1 MPAAMQFAPEHD
13 ADTGA
18 GAHRQD
24 REVVHAL
31 GDAAPLLADGGQVDV
46 VLERDREGQRVAE
59 RLRESLAAQ
68 PDDAAGEADHVP
80 RPDHPR
86 HADDGRVDQVLA
98 QPRRL
103 EQRSAHLV
111 HDRQHARRVG
121 TVQLDVLARAD
132 GPGEVGDG
140 GAQVAGADVDAEHD
154 RGVRHRLEEHGAVA
168 RPVRPRR
175 GLAHQ
180 PGLDQRPQRAG
191 DGRLGDARLPR
202 HLRARDRCRPADH
215 VQHGAL
221 VERPQQGRGGADG
234 VDVHIGRDLNEKPQI
249 NLDRPLDFA
258 VEREVESASR

>member
-1 MPAAMQFAPEHD
+1 MPTPVPVPTDSTAKSSTPWATPPHCSPTAARLTSFSNV
-13 ADTGA
+13 TGKA
-18 GAHRQD
+18 S
-24 REVVHAL
+24 
-31 GDAAPLLADGGQVDV
+31 
-46 VLERDREGQRVAE
+46 RVAE
-59 RLRESLAAQ
+59 RLREALAAE

-80 RPDHPR
+80 RPDHAR

-103 EQRSAHLV
+103 EQRPAHLV

-202 HLRARDRCRPADH
+202 HLRAGDRCRPADH

-221 VERPQQGRGGADG
+221 VERPQQRRGGADG
-234 VDVHIGRDLNEKPQI
+234 ASTSHIGRDFNEKLADQ
-249 NLDRPLDFA
+249 
-258 VEREVESASR
+258 SRSTA